1 MPRRLVTSL
10 GTGQSRLGTEPRT
23 GPSRRGET
31 SGPGLASSPSVDRLE
46 ENLRAVRERI
56 RAAAT
61 AAGRDP
67 AEVRLLAV
75 SKTWP
80 AADVRGLAALGQREF
95 AENRVQELTGKV
107 AEIAATPPDGV
118 DPSDL
123 RWHLV
128 GQLQRNKAPAAVR
141 LGAVVHS
148 VDRPALVRALSRAA
162 EREERDVDVF
172 VQVDLGGPPG
182 RDGSRGGVEP
192 AEVPALADLV
202 AGTAA
207 LRLLGLMAVAP
218 RDEDPAPAFARL
230 AELAARVRADHP
242 AARELSAG
250 MSSDLEAAVTAGATV
265 VRVGTAL
272 FGTRPLASDQGV

>member
-1 MPRRLVTSL
+1 
-10 GTGQSRLGTEPRT
+10 
-23 GPSRRGET
+23 
-31 SGPGLASSPSVDRLE
+31 VDRLE
-46 ENLRAVRERI
+46 ENLRAVRARI

-61 AAGRDP
+61 AAHRDP
-67 AEVRLLAV
+67 SEVRLLAV

-80 AADVRGLAALGQREF
+80 AADVRALAVLGQREF
-95 AENRVQELTGKV
+95 AENRVQELTGKA
-107 AEIAATPPDGV
+107 AEIAAIPPAGV
-118 DPSDL
+118 DPAEL

-128 GQLQRNKAPAAVR
+128 GQLQRNKVAAAVR

-148 VDRPALVRALSRAA
+148 VDRPPLVQALARAA
-162 EREERDVDVF
+162 EREQRDVDVY

-182 RDGSRGGVEP
+182 RDGSRGGVVP
-192 AEVPALADLV
+192 AEVPVLADLV
-202 AGTAA
+202 AGTPG

-272 FGTRPLASDQGV
+272 FGARPLASDQGV